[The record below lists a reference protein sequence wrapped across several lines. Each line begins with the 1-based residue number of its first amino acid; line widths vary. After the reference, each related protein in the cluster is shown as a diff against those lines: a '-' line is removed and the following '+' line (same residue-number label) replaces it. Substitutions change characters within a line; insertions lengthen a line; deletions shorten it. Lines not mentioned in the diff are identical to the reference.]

1 MGRTH
6 PRLYSARLRVNVCA
20 AIGLVAGLIAAPFSP
35 WQLSLLIGWIGLTS
49 SLLAWIWPEIIGCD
63 AATTQARST
72 AEDNSRITAVA
83 VMVTAS
89 VVSLVGVG
97 FGLAK
102 ARHVDFAMEV
112 ALTVVAVLA
121 VVLSWCVVHS
131 MFTLRYAHQYY
142 IAPVG
147 GIEFPGDTDTAH
159 NTAPDY
165 RDFAYF
171 AFTIGMSFAVSDTN
185 VTSQVVRR
193 ITLRHAL
200 GQLPVRHRDRW
211 SDDQRDCQLHPVTV
225 ASASLPM
232 PPSRSSMP
240 VSVRSR

>member
-1 MGRTH
+1 VGTPD
-6 PRLYSARLRVNVCA
+6 PRLFSARLRVNVCA
-20 AIGLVAGLIAAPFSP
+20 VIGLVAGLVSAPFSP
-35 WQLSLLIGWIGLTS
+35 WQLSLLIGWVGLTL
-49 SLLAWIWPEIIGCD
+49 SLLAWIWIENIGCD
-63 AATTQARST
+63 AAATQARST

-102 ARHVDFAMEV
+102 ARHVDFPMEV
-112 ALTVVAVLA
+112 TLTIVAVLSL
-121 VVLSWCVVHS
+121 VLSWFVVHS

-142 IAPVG
+142 ITPVG
-147 GIEFPGDTDTAH
+147 GIEFPGGAV
-159 NTAPDY
+159 PDY

-193 ITLRHAL
+193 IALRHAL
-200 GQLPVRHRDRW
+200 VSYLFG
-211 SDDQRDCQLHPVTV
+211 TV
-225 ASASLPM
+225 IVGLAINVIAGFIQ
-232 PPSRSSMP
+232 
-240 VSVRSR
+240 